1 MLFETL
7 MATEE
12 IVETVDVLMDTD
24 IDLEAA
30 MEL

>member
-1 MLFETL
+1 MLFETF